1 MSINLKLDENKNSI
15 VHNSETSS
23 SAKKVTPEGNK
34 TRSYEGEKSEKSEQN
49 GNNTLI
55 DKNGFNQVIIDNE
68 EGNVKTLSKDVD
80 ASLSISIN
88 RMPESNQTQNEIT
101 NKQISNYTENNIEN
115 SETNYDC
122 ISTVC
127 DEKECSYNATNEI
140 NESLPNL
147 ENEIDELEKIDNTV
161 EKTNYVLQNV
171 QSEIFENNSNKEKGL
186 EIFSFMNT
194 VNSFKD
200 EIENDNKNIFESI
213 SKKGLLFILTIQEVF
228 INKTQQ
234 ILCTKCCSDIHC
246 IDNINRIFKDI
257 LKLKIEKQTNEI
269 YMVRFLEK
277 IKKDTTK
284 MNKILKDKINEQDIL
299 INKLVKE
306 KEFLN
311 NTINKLKQNLILI
324 KNENNI
330 SSSNIKIKIHNHF
343 LIFTDYVYQLLLK
356 IYSEFSEKNDKLA
369 CLIDK
374 LKSIMLED
382 REHFPNVE
390 KKKKLLGLLENMNE
404 SGKKNCKSGKTK
416 KKNVNKNSS
425 GNDKKKKIQK
435 SKRKRRAQKKT
446 DSEYTEIT
454 SSTSLFNKSKLS
466 AYSSKNM
473 TCSEKNEHSEILDSD
488 IFAEHL
494 SSEMCLSDLTNMNT
508 KIWGIRKKEKKKKKS
523 NDHNNDNSLVICKN
537 KKENSYLLKKKK
549 KIKSRHF
556 GYNEKEFDKNINSK
570 SFKSRQIR
578 KELSKYKKCYIE
590 EMKRN
595 KTLKFLL
602 KNKDEEIEQAKKG
615 LRSEMETQQIMYE
628 ENEQIQIKKINEMK
642 ILLDNHKHNNEQ
654 LVNRNK
660 EINKQNDELK
670 KQVDMYICSEK
681 ILNTKLIDL
690 NILLTKEKEINN
702 NLLSENIKLKN
713 IILQINNK
721 HIYYN
726 KQYDNHIENFTNN
739 HNLNYMNNNGINDPN
754 INNYQMFYK
763 NYVDTYFN
771 AMNEKYLDMPN
782 DISTKLPRQIMG
794 NRMDYVNENNGN
806 RDFTYKLINQKNK
819 NRHKKD
825 IDRYSYDL
833 SHSYGTINKHSDQ
846 EEYYNTSLKKKYH
859 KNDYKFAD
867 IGSSCYSDN
876 YIDAKKVKR
885 NYKFEKKAEKKV
897 EKKAEKK
904 FEKKVEKKAEKK
916 FEKKIEKKRSS
927 TSSESINKSPD
938 HRVTNEIK
946 KDLLNFNETNYKNM
960 IKNITKEKN
969 EIEKIKED
977 DLYSIFMQNW
987 GDSNILSNG
996 NIESLNLSSSFLN
1009 NLNSSENFIHEETK
1023 DSDFKSEINANS
1035 PTDASLQNN
1044 KISTKVNEEPNVN
1057 LHYNN
1062 QINNLESV
1070 ILNKEEKNIEQQN
1083 CLNQTSALLNH
1094 QNDKNCQLGLE
1105 INNSKDITQNAENK
1119 NPDLDKNENNNTN
1132 LIGTIVNKENG
1143 DETDILLNYEWYKKN
1158 KEKYMHISLK
1168 NKIDN
1173 SHQSEITR
1181 KDAKNV
1187 LLAPTLNKDISKN
1200 IIPNMWNNNEFN
1212 FINDKKS
1219 IDTLQ
1224 CNNNYPGNIS
1234 KNLNKISLNNSGV
1247 HEICKSLNQE
1257 CDNQH
1262 ETFFQP
1268 IKVETNLS
1276 SRKGALNEIQDI
1288 LKNKLPEIS
1297 IPTES
1302 QILVSQNVSS
1312 QTQNK
1317 NAILC
1322 NDTVKCIYTNSI
1334 NNVDNQLYD
1343 KNKIVNHTYANNNS
1357 PLLNAPNFANN
1368 IVTVCS
1374 PENYK
1379 TISNSIIHLDSAK
1392 YIDQIKQ
1399 ENLKLHIE
1407 PLHDYQQQFYANN
1420 LSRNIIN
1427 IEGSNKNVS
1436 PSYISNIM
1444 SEYNNDNKNNY
1455 ALLKENE
1462 QYNINSIVQTNKNT
1476 KNRGV
1481 LSRILRKK

>member
-1 MSINLKLDENKNSI
+1 MPINLKLDENQNSI

-23 SAKKVTPEGNK
+23 GAKKVTPEGNK
-34 TRSYEGEKSEKSEQN
+34 TRSDESEKSEQN
-49 GNNTLI
+49 EKDILI
-55 DKNGFNQVIIDNE
+55 DKNEFDKVIIDNE
-68 EGNVKTLSKDVD
+68 EGNVKMLSKDVD
-80 ASLSISIN
+80 VSLSLSISRVPELSQTPNGAIN
-88 RMPESNQTQNEIT
+88 
-101 NKQISNYTENNIEN
+101 NYTENNIEN

-122 ISTVC
+122 ISTIC
-127 DEKECSYNATNEI
+127 DEKECSYNVTNEI
-140 NESLPNL
+140 NEVLPNL
-147 ENEIDELEKIDNTV
+147 ENEIGELENIDNTV
-161 EKTNYVLQNV
+161 EKSNYVLENV
-171 QSEIFENNSNKEKGL
+171 RNENFEHNCDKEKGL

-194 VNSFKD
+194 VNNFKA

-228 INKTQQ
+228 INKTQE

-277 IKKDTTK
+277 IKRDTTQ

-299 INKLVKE
+299 INKLIKE

-382 REHFPNVE
+382 REHFPKVE
-390 KKKKLLGLLENMNE
+390 KKKKILGLLENMNE
-404 SGKKNCKSGKTK
+404 SGKNK
-416 KKNVNKNSS
+416 KKNVSKNSS
-425 GNDKKKKIQK
+425 HNSKKKKIEK
-435 SKRKRRAQKKT
+435 SKRKRHAPQKS
-446 DSEYTEIT
+446 DSEYTKNT
-454 SSTSLFNKSKLS
+454 SSTSLFSKSKLS

-473 TCSEKNEHSEILDSD
+473 TCSEKNGHSEILDSD
-488 IFAEHL
+488 SYAEQL

-508 KIWGIRKKEKKKKKS
+508 KFWGIRKKEKTKKKS
-523 NDHNNDNSLVICKN
+523 NDHHNDSSLAICKN

-556 GYNEKEFDKNINSK
+556 GYNEKELDKNINSK

-590 EMKRN
+590 EVKRN

-602 KNKDEEIEQAKKG
+602 KNKDEEMEQAKKG
-615 LRSEMETQQIMYE
+615 HRSEMEAQQIMYE
-628 ENEQIQIKKINEMK
+628 ENEQAQIKKINEMK
-642 ILLDNHKHNNEQ
+642 ILLDNYKHNNEQ
-654 LVNRNK
+654 LANRNK
-660 EINKQNDELK
+660 EINEQNGELK
-670 KQVDMYICSEK
+670 KKIDMYVCSEK

-726 KQYDNHIENFTNN
+726 KQFDNPMENFTNN
-739 HNLNYMNNNGINDPN
+739 HNLNYMNNNGMNDPN

-771 AMNEKYLDMPN
+771 EINKNYLDMPN
-782 DISTKLPRQIMG
+782 DICTKYPRQNMANWI
-794 NRMDYVNENNGN
+794 DYVHENNGN
-806 RDFTYKLINQKNK
+806 RGFTYKLMNQKYK

-825 IDRYSYDL
+825 IDRHSYDL
-833 SHSYGTINKHSDQ
+833 NHSYGTLNKHSDH

-876 YIDAKKVKR
+876 YIDAKKVGR
-885 NYKFEKKAEKKV
+885 NYKFERKAQKKG

-904 FEKKVEKKAEKK
+904 FENK
-916 FEKKIEKKRSS
+916 KKRNNA
-927 TSSESINKSPD
+927 SSESINKSPD
-938 HRVTNEIK
+938 QRVTNEIK

-1009 NLNSSENFIHEETK
+1009 NLNSSETFVHEEMK
-1023 DSDFKSEINANS
+1023 DSDFKSEIVANS
-1035 PTDASLQNN
+1035 PTDPSSQNN
-1044 KISTKVNEEPNVN
+1044 KISTKINQEPNVN

-1062 QINNLESV
+1062 HLNDSESV
-1070 ILNKEEKNIEQQN
+1070 ILNKEEKNIEHQN
-1083 CLNQTSALLNH
+1083 CLPPASSLLNQ

-1105 INNSKDITQNAENK
+1105 MNNSKDVIQFSENK
-1119 NPDLDKNENNNTN
+1119 NCDLDKNENMHTN
-1132 LIGTIVNKENG
+1132 LAGTIVNKEHN
-1143 DETDILLNYEWYKKN
+1143 DETDILINYEWYKKN

-1173 SHQSEITR
+1173 SNQSEITR
-1181 KDAKNV
+1181 NDAKNV
-1187 LLAPTLNKDISKN
+1187 LLAPTLNKDIPKN
-1200 IIPNMWNNNEFN
+1200 ETLKVWNNNEFN
-1212 FINDKKS
+1212 FINNKKS
-1219 IDTLQ
+1219 MDTLH
-1224 CNNNYPGNIS
+1224 CNNNYSGNIS
-1234 KNLNKISLNNSGV
+1234 KNLNSISLNNSGV

-1257 CDNQH
+1257 CDNQND
-1262 ETFFQP
+1262 TFFQP
-1268 IKVETNLS
+1268 IKVETNFGP
-1276 SRKGALNEIQDI
+1276 RKGALNEIQDI
-1288 LKNKLPEIS
+1288 LKNKPPEIS
-1297 IPTES
+1297 IPTET
-1302 QILVSQNVSS
+1302 QILVSQTVSS
-1312 QTQNK
+1312 QIQNK
-1317 NAILC
+1317 NTILC

-1343 KNKIVNHTYANNNS
+1343 KNKIVNHTYVSNNS
-1357 PLLNAPNFANN
+1357 TLLNAPNFGNN

-1379 TISNSIIHLDSAK
+1379 TISNSITHLDSTK

-1407 PLHDYQQQFYANN
+1407 PLHDYRHQMYANN
-1420 LSRNIIN
+1420 LSGNIIN
-1427 IEGSNKNVS
+1427 IEGSNKNMS
-1436 PSYISNIM
+1436 PSYISNII

>member
-1 MSINLKLDENKNSI
+1 MPINLKLDENNNSI
-15 VHNSETSS
+15 DHRSETSS
-23 SAKKVTPEGNK
+23 GVRKITPEGNK
-34 TRSYEGEKSEKSEQN
+34 TCSDESEKIEQN
-49 GNNTLI
+49 KYNEKDTLI
-55 DKNGFNQVIIDNE
+55 DKNEFNQVIINNE
-68 EGNVKTLSKDVD
+68 EGNVKVLSKDVGS
-80 ASLSISIN
+80 SLSISIN
-88 RMPESNQTQNEIT
+88 RMAESNQTQNEII
-101 NKQISNYTENNIEN
+101 NKQISNDTENNIEN

-127 DEKECSYNATNEI
+127 DEKECSYNVTNEI
-140 NESLPNL
+140 NETLPSL

-171 QSEIFENNSNKEKGL
+171 QSENFENNSNKEKGI

-194 VNSFKD
+194 VNSFKA

-234 ILCTKCCSDIHC
+234 ILCTNCCNDMHC

-277 IKKDTTK
+277 IKRDTTK

-299 INKLVKE
+299 INKLIKE

-382 REHFPNVE
+382 RELFPNV
-390 KKKKLLGLLENMNE
+390 KKKKKKKILAILENMNE
-404 SGKKNCKSGKTK
+404 SGKTM

-425 GNDKKKKIQK
+425 GNSKKKKIQK
-435 SKRKRRAQKKT
+435 SKHKKRSQKKT
-446 DSEYTEIT
+446 DSEYTENT
-454 SSTSLFNKSKLS
+454 SSISLFNKSKLS
-466 AYSSKNM
+466 DYSSKNM
-473 TCSEKNEHSEILDSD
+473 TCSEKNENSEMADSD
-488 IFAEHL
+488 SCAEQL

-508 KIWGIRKKEKKKKKS
+508 KFCGIRKKDKTKKKS
-523 NDHNNDNSLVICKN
+523 NDHHNDSSLVICKN

-549 KIKSRHF
+549 KIKSRDF
-556 GYNEKEFDKNINSK
+556 GYNEKEYDKNISSK

-615 LRSEMETQQIMYE
+615 LRIEMETQQIMYE

-681 ILNTKLIDL
+681 LLNSKLIDL

-726 KQYDNHIENFTNN
+726 KHYDNHMENFPNN

-782 DISTKLPRQIMG
+782 DICNKFPRQNMG
-794 NRMDYVNENNGN
+794 NCIDYVHENNGN
-806 RDFTYKLINQKNK
+806 RDFTYKLIKQKNK
-819 NRHKKD
+819 NQHKKD

-833 SHSYGTINKHSDQ
+833 SHNHGAINKHSDYD
-846 EEYYNTSLKKKYH
+846 EYYNKSLKKKYH
-859 KNDYKFAD
+859 KNYYKFDD

-876 YIDAKKVKR
+876 YIDAKKVGR
-885 NYKFEKKAEKKV
+885 NYKIEKKTENKF
-897 EKKAEKK
+897 EKK
-904 FEKKVEKKAEKK
+904 FEKKKKQNNV
-916 FEKKIEKKRSS
+916 
-927 TSSESINKSPD
+927 SSESINKSPD
-938 HRVTNEIK
+938 HRVPNEIK

-987 GDSNILSNG
+987 GNSNILSNE

-1009 NLNSSENFIHEETK
+1009 NLNSSEAFIHEETK
-1023 DSDFKSEINANS
+1023 DSDLKSEINPNS
-1035 PTDASLQNN
+1035 PTDASTQNN
-1044 KISTKVNEEPNVN
+1044 KISTNVS

-1062 QINNLESV
+1062 QVNKLESV
-1070 ILNKEEKNIEQQN
+1070 ILNKEEKNVEHQN
-1083 CLNQTSALLNH
+1083 CLNQTSSLPNH
-1094 QNDKNCQLGLE
+1094 QNDKSCQLGLE
-1105 INNSKDITQNAENK
+1105 INNSKNITQNAENVEHVEYVE
-1119 NPDLDKNENNNTN
+1119 NVENVENAENAENKNENNHTN
-1132 LIGTIVNKENG
+1132 LTGTIVNKEHN
-1143 DETDILLNYEWYKKN
+1143 DETDILISYEWYKKN

-1187 LLAPTLNKDISKN
+1187 LLAPTLNKDIPKN
-1200 IIPNMWNNNEFN
+1200 ITPNIWNNNEFN

-1224 CNNNYPGNIS
+1224 CNNNYPGNIPQ
-1234 KNLNKISLNNSGV
+1234 NLNNISLNNSGV

-1257 CDNQH
+1257 CDNQN

-1268 IKVETNLS
+1268 IKVETNLG
-1276 SRKGALNEIQDI
+1276 SRKGALNEVQNI
-1288 LKNKLPEIS
+1288 LKNKPPDIS

-1302 QILVSQNVSS
+1302 QILVSQ
-1312 QTQNK
+1312 TQNK
-1317 NAILC
+1317 NPILR
-1322 NDTVKCIYTNSI
+1322 NDTVKYIYTNSI

-1343 KNKIVNHTYANNNS
+1343 KNKIINHTYANNNS
-1357 PLLNAPNFANN
+1357 PLLNASNFGNN

-1379 TISNSIIHLDSAK
+1379 TISNSVIHLNSAK

-1407 PLHDYQQQFYANN
+1407 PLLDYKQQFYANN
-1420 LSRNIIN
+1420 LSGNIIN
-1427 IEGSNKNVS
+1427 IESSNKNVS
-1436 PSYISNIM
+1436 PSYISNII
-1444 SEYNNDNKNNY
+1444 SEYNNDNKHNY